1 MEENEAR
8 DRFDRADDLFRRGR
22 YAEAIDVLNELE
34 TNFPKNHRVLNA
46 KAKTLAKMGKLQS
59 ALAVCDRLLN
69 ELGYEKIRSF
79 RNQLSGAV
87 DLATARGQR
96 ADMAGPPPL
105 PKSR

>member
-1 MEENEAR
+1 MDMNEAQ
-8 DRFDRADDLFRRGR
+8 DWFERADDLFRRGR
-22 YAEAIDVLNELE
+22 YAEAIEVLSELE
-34 TNFPKNHRVLNA
+34 SHFPDNHRVLNA
-46 KAKTLAKMGKLQS
+46 KARTLAKMGKLQP

-69 ELGYEKIRSF
+69 QLHYEKIRSF

-87 DLATARGQR
+87 DLALAKGQR